1 MQKQRPQPNNEKL
14 VALLEQ
20 LELLTGEKL
29 ELNFNSLYGGYRLI
43 KREGTTQIRIF
54 GTTDERR
61 ITYNEMTARLR
72 GLIDGLLYSK
82 RNINI

>member
-1 MQKQRPQPNNEKL
+1 MPKQVQNNEKL

-43 KREGTTQIRIF
+43 KRKDTTQIHIF
-54 GTTDERR
+54 GSTDERR
-61 ITYNEMTARLR
+61 LAHNEMMERLQ
-72 GLIDGLLYSK
+72 GLIDGMLYS
-82 RNINI
+82 INK

>member
-1 MQKQRPQPNNEKL
+1 MPKQKPNNEKL

-43 KREGTTQIRIF
+43 KRKDTTQIHIF
-54 GTTDERR
+54 GNTDERR
-61 ITYNEMTARLR
+61 LAYNEMVERLQ
-72 GLIDGLLYSK
+72 GLIDGLIYS
-82 RNINI
+82 INM

>member
-1 MQKQRPQPNNEKL
+1 MENNEKL
-14 VALLEQ
+14 VTLLEQ

-43 KREGTTQIRIF
+43 KREDTTQIHIF

-61 ITYNEMTARLR
+61 LAYNEMIERLQ
-72 GLIDGLLYSK
+72 GLIDGILYS
-82 RNINI
+82 INK